1 LLFFFFGLD
10 FVEDEDDFFFGGGE
24 RREDD
29 FLTGALFRF
38 FDFGLSESSESTSE
52 NSSEIS
58 LSTLESSESSSIIS
72 SSSSESIPN
81 EQDRD
86 ESVSEENAHSYLG
99 SFDSRWNRKKKRDC
113 EPHSNRAPTVAFLHN
128 ANQLFFFLL
137 PSCFRERPLPG
148 NFDFETGFDLWLL
161 LDEDL
166 GLAASGFFVGAAAG
180 LAERESQTNKK
191 RRRESE

>member
-1 LLFFFFGLD
+1 MMLLVSMATSSPEPSDSLATDKLSLSSSLSEPLLFFFGFD
-10 FVEDEDDFFFGGGE
+10 FVEEEDDFFFGGGE

-58 LSTLESSESSSIIS
+58 LSTSSSSESSSIKS
-72 SSSSESIPN
+72 SSSSES
-81 EQDRD
+81 
-86 ESVSEENAHSYLG
+86 
-99 SFDSRWNRKKKRDC
+99 
-113 EPHSNRAPTVAFLHN
+113 
-128 ANQLFFFLL
+128 
-137 PSCFRERPLPG
+137 SCLRERPLPG

-166 GLAASGFFVGAAAG
+166 DLAASGFFAGAAG
-180 LAERESQTNKK
+180 LVEQVN
-191 RRRESE
+191 